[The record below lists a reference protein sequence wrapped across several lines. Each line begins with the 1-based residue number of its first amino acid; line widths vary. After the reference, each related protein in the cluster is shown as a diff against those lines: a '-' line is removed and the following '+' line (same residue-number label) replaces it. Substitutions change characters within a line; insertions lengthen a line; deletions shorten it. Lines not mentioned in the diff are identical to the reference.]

1 LPECQLRLTWAAAAP
16 DWRPM
21 TASWLPGVH
30 PSPNIQADPEVDEIE
45 NRAADP
51 EGRLEQAMWQIA
63 PWQGEVVLDLGAGTG
78 FHLERFHHDAQQVI
92 AVEPDGRLRLRAMQR
107 VAGLGLERA
116 SVLAGSAERLLLA
129 DHSVGIA
136 HARFAYFFGPGS
148 EPGLA
153 ELARVLRP
161 GGTAFIVDNDWRTG
175 TLRPGWPARRG
186 AAGLI
191 RIVSK
196 PSGTSRALHRRR
208 LLASGALA
216 AARTWRPWLATSSH
230 LSWPRS
236 CARSI
241 AASSWR
247 STTASTIGGT
257 DSMAPG

>member
-1 LPECQLRLTWAAAAP
+1 MPECQLRLTWAAAAP

-129 DHSVGIA
+129 DQSVGSPMPSSPTSSG
-136 HARFAYFFGPGS
+136 RGPS
-148 EPGLA
+148 
-153 ELARVLRP
+153 R
-161 GGTAFIVDNDWRTG
+161 
-175 TLRPGWPARRG
+175 GWP
-186 AAGLI
+186 
-191 RIVSK
+191 
-196 PSGTSRALHRRR
+196 
-208 LLASGALA
+208 
-216 AARTWRPWLATSSH
+216 
-230 LSWPRS
+230 SWPGCCVLGGRRS
-236 CARSI
+236 S
-241 AASSWR
+241 
-247 STTASTIGGT
+247 STTTG
-257 DSMAPG
+257 APAPCVLAGPLVVVQLG